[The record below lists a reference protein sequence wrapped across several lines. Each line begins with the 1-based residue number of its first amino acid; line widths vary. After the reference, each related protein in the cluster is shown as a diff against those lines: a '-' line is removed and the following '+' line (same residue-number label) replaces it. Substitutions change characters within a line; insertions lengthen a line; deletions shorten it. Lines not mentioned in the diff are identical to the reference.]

1 LRFPPRNDQPI
12 PATYAKQGFVR
23 EELTS
28 AADVRKFEKTS
39 GRIHERTH
47 YNPGSGAAERDLA
60 IPDEGFKRD
69 HKDEALTK
77 RLVEAL
83 R

>member
-1 LRFPPRNDQPI
+1 M
-12 PATYAKQGFVR
+12 PASYQQQGYVR

-28 AADVRKFEKTS
+28 AADVRRFEKTS
-39 GRIHERTH
+39 GRIHERSH
-47 YNPGSGAAERDLA
+47 YDPGSATAERDLG

-69 HKDEALTK
+69 HHDEALTK
-77 RLVEAL
+77 RLVEGL